1 MSAKPQ
7 CPIMT
12 SFLRYTLLLNTLYIW
27 STFVF
32 SKKIWCFGPKF
43 HKKFTKW
50 NFREMITSENLQL
63 ISQRLSG
70 PPFNKNYSMV
80 SLDTMP
86 PDDYISLLN
95 EVIHEID
102 GKQPGLIACKSE
114 APEARVVRHLEFL
127 RGVQY
132 KPPEPKGLKTGILL
146 GEKKFMLPI
155 LFYLIS
161 EMERIKERAYL
172 ARYLVKIN
180 VPPEMVQSDEGI
192 NTAWEEYLE
201 LIERFKEIH
210 SSVNEQRKQVS
221 FQKTIILRRNFKI
234 KGPDTEGV
242 RADIRSMEE
251 ERKQIE
257 KRVERAETKSKALSN
272 YDPLYQAAKKLRIE
286 KQKSEE
292 IQMQI
297 RNIFQKQFSKYS
309 IENYGSQK
317 FV

>member
-1 MSAKPQ
+1 
-7 CPIMT
+7 
-12 SFLRYTLLLNTLYIW
+12 
-27 STFVF
+27 
-32 SKKIWCFGPKF
+32 
-43 HKKFTKW
+43 
-50 NFREMITSENLQL
+50 MITSENLQL
-63 ISQRLSG
+63 ISQRLSA

-221 FQKTIILRRNFKI
+221 FNSILGRFWVSAHCSKIFGTMKNFKI
-234 KGPDTEGV
+234 QGT
-242 RADIRSMEE
+242 RHRR
-251 ERKQIE
+251 RKSRHSING
-257 KRVERAETKSKALSN
+257 RRTKT
-272 YDPLYQAAKKLRIE
+272 D
-286 KQKSEE
+286 
-292 IQMQI
+292 
-297 RNIFQKQFSKYS
+297 
-309 IENYGSQK
+309 
-317 FV
+317 

>member
-1 MSAKPQ
+1 
-7 CPIMT
+7 
-12 SFLRYTLLLNTLYIW
+12 
-27 STFVF
+27 
-32 SKKIWCFGPKF
+32 
-43 HKKFTKW
+43 
-50 NFREMITSENLQL
+50 MITSENLQL
-63 ISQRLSG
+63 ISQRLSA

-221 FQKTIILRRNFKI
+221 FQTIFIL
-234 KGPDTEGV
+234 DV
-242 RADIRSMEE
+242 
-251 ERKQIE
+251 
-257 KRVERAETKSKALSN
+257 
-272 YDPLYQAAKKLRIE
+272 KK
-286 KQKSEE
+286 
-292 IQMQI
+292 
-297 RNIFQKQFSKYS
+297 
-309 IENYGSQK
+309 
-317 FV
+317 

>member
-1 MSAKPQ
+1 
-7 CPIMT
+7 
-12 SFLRYTLLLNTLYIW
+12 
-27 STFVF
+27 
-32 SKKIWCFGPKF
+32 
-43 HKKFTKW
+43 
-50 NFREMITSENLQL
+50 MITSENLQL
-63 ISQRLSG
+63 ISQRLSA

-210 SSVNEQRKQVS
+210 STVNEQRKQVS
-221 FQKTIILRRNFKI
+221 FQTTFILD
-234 KGPDTEGV
+234 G
-242 RADIRSMEE
+242 
-251 ERKQIE
+251 
-257 KRVERAETKSKALSN
+257 
-272 YDPLYQAAKKLRIE
+272 
-286 KQKSEE
+286 
-292 IQMQI
+292 
-297 RNIFQKQFSKYS
+297 
-309 IENYGSQK
+309 
-317 FV
+317 